1 MPQKLNQNLIF
12 FFLSE
17 LICYG
22 LAMEVEPVDIV
33 RNEKKDMHHIIF
45 KQIRQQNLLSEP
57 E

>member
-1 MPQKLNQNLIF
+1 
-12 FFLSE
+12 
-17 LICYG
+17 
-22 LAMEVEPVDIV
+22 MEVEPVDIV